1 MPGVDDPAPGPLF
14 RAELRPNSSASPRA
28 FCVLAGLLCA
38 LAGATATAF
47 LLLGAWPILPFMGA
61 EVGLALLLMRWHRRG
76 TLRERELLE
85 LTAGEFRLT
94 RTARDGAVSSVAL
107 EPYWLRLERTTP
119 PPCLWL
125 ASHGRRLR
133 IGRALTEEE
142 LGELHEALRAALARW
157 RAGPEG
163 TR

>member
-1 MPGVDDPAPGPLF
+1 MSRRFQRSYRPAGGQAGPLSGPGP
-14 RAELRPNSSASPRA
+14 SPISRRR
-28 FCVLAGLLCA
+28 FLGST
-38 LAGATATAF
+38 GA
-47 LLLGAWPILPFMGA
+47 
-61 EVGLALLLMRWHRRG
+61 ALLLMRWHRRG
-76 TLRERELLE
+76 TLCERELLE
-85 LTAGEFRLT
+85 LTAREFRLT
-94 RTARDGAVSSVAL
+94 RTARDGAVSIVAL
-107 EPYWLRLERTTP
+107 EPSWLRLERTTP